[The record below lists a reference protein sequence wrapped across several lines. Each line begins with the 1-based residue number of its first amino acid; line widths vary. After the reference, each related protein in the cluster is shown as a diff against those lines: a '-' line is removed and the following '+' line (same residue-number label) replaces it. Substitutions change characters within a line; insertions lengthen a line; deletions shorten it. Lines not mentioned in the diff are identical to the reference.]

1 MAIVVPD
8 AEVLE
13 PWARNNG
20 IEGDIKQLCENKV
33 KHFFLN
39 FPLNTLRIRTGY
51 LFSQFKWYLKR
62 TMEGNPRQSCIPD
75 STQWIPD
82 SRYWIPNFPTLNKMS
97 LMKTKII
104 VLKDVNSKYPIAC
117 STEQLLVFDNS
128 PVLLGPNG
136 KRPQKATH
144 SHGNCVLWIPPPLG
158 ISVARRERGM
168 DIFWIYIFRIQNAR
182 IADFTSKIFR
192 ISESLTCAVFLTSAN
207 PIFCEKKSQVKNWYE
222 NTFVSELR
230 STYKLESLRYHDG
243 DGHENFA

>member
-1 MAIVVPD
+1 
-8 AEVLE
+8 
-13 PWARNNG
+13 
-20 IEGDIKQLCENKV
+20 
-33 KHFFLN
+33 
-39 FPLNTLRIRTGY
+39 
-51 LFSQFKWYLKR
+51 
-62 TMEGNPRQSCIPD
+62 MEGNPRQSCIPD

-104 VLKDVNSKYPIAC
+104 VLKDVNGKYPIAC

-136 KRPQKATH
+136 KRPQKATSH

-168 DIFWIYIFRIQNAR
+168 DIFWTYIFRIQNAR
-182 IADFTSKIFR
+182 IADSTSKIFR

-207 PIFCEKKSQVKNWYE
+207 PIFCEKKSQVKN
-222 NTFVSELR
+222 
-230 STYKLESLRYHDG
+230 
-243 DGHENFA
+243 